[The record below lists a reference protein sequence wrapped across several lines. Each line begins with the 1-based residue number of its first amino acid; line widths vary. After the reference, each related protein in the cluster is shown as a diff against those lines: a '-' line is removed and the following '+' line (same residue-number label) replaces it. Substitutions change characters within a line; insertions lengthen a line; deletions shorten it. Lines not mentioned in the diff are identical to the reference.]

1 MTEQGY
7 FPEWVMAGTVLADT
21 VVFARTFDQKQWK
34 HAFGLQL
41 TPARVPK
48 PEQDSYTLH
57 EWWFGT
63 QPPTQNNFAIIKGDV
78 ELTMDGLQLAGPNLT
93 PETFREGL
101 YHPPPKAR
109 VRSA

>member
-21 VVFARTFDQKQWK
+21 VVFARSFDQQQWT

-48 PEQDSYTLH
+48 PQQDSYTLH

-63 QPPTQNNFAIIKGDV
+63 QPPTENNFAIVKGNV
-78 ELTMDGLQLAGPNLT
+78 ELTDD
-93 PETFREGL
+93 R
-101 YHPPPKAR
+101 HPPR
-109 VRSA
+109 RSEAHPRDVP